1 MRSRVWSLA
10 LLSGLSIRCGHE
22 LWYVTDMAW
31 IPCGLWLWC
40 RPATTAPIQPPAW
53 AFPCAAGAALKKKI
67 RKKPFYYSWFT
78 TFCQFLLYSK
88 VTQLHIYIHSLSHIL
103 FHHIPSQVTRHSS
116 LCCTAG
122 FHCLSTPNAII
133 CIYQPVT
140 PSPSHY
146 LPAPPW
152 QSLFSMSLF
161 LFCRWVHLCHIL
173 DSRYKWYMV
182 FVFLWMSSLS
192 IKISSSIHVAAMA
205 LFCSFFL

>member
-1 MRSRVWSLA
+1 MS
-10 LLSGLSIRCGHE
+10 CGMSQTWLGSH
-22 LWYVTDMAW
+22 VG
-31 IPCGLWLWC
+31 CGCGVGQQLQLQFN
-40 RPATTAPIQPPAW
+40 PQPGHFHVLQVQP
-53 AFPCAAGAALKKKI
+53 LKKI

-133 CIYQPVT
+133 FIYQPVT